1 MFYNGKQIKTLSE
14 LNYNL
19 LQLNSQ
25 TTGMSSDMFDR
36 SCQISDF
43 LNKAIENST
52 LSIYENIKRKV
63 IIDAVNEQLTSLVKN
78 EEFKKYVFDEHGVK
92 HFENSGKM
100 GTKFLKLAAIVNP
113 ILEKIISQYKEEI
126 RNAKDS
132 NQFYLKVKDEH
143 NICPE
148 NFKEITIQLEY
159 DRATDTVTYHGYP
172 DWNNSQYGLSI
183 TKY

>member
-52 LSIYENIKRKV
+52 LPIYENI
-63 IIDAVNEQLTSLVKN
+63 
-78 EEFKKYVFDEHGVK
+78 
-92 HFENSGKM
+92 
-100 GTKFLKLAAIVNP
+100 
-113 ILEKIISQYKEEI
+113 
-126 RNAKDS
+126 
-132 NQFYLKVKDEH
+132 
-143 NICPE
+143 
-148 NFKEITIQLEY
+148 
-159 DRATDTVTYHGYP
+159 
-172 DWNNSQYGLSI
+172 
-183 TKY
+183 